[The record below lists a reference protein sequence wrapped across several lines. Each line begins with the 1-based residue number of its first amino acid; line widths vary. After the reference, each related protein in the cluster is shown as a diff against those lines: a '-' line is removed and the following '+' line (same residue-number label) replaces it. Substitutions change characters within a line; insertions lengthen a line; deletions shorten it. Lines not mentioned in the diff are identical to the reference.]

1 MEEILKR
8 PKDVMEFLQILFLSD
23 RKSGQILEILEKK
36 YGILLDKEEETE
48 MIKMCSFSDALIEK
62 SEIKGETR
70 GKAESVFQL
79 VKNHIASNV
88 EQAMDMLSI
97 DPSSRV
103 DIIKILEKKK
113 V

>member
-8 PKDVMEFLQILFLSD
+8 PKDVMEFLQILFLSN
-23 RKSGQILEILEKK
+23 RKSEHILEILEKK
-36 YGILLDKEEETE
+36 YGILLEKEEETE

-62 SEIKGETR
+62 SEIKG
-70 GKAESVFQL
+70 KADSVFQL
-79 VKNHIASNV
+79 IKNHVASNV

-103 DIIKILEKKK
+103 DIIKILEKKM

>member
-8 PKDVMEFLQILFLSD
+8 PKDVMEFLQILFLSN
-23 RKSGQILEILEKK
+23 RKSEQILEILEKK

-62 SEIKGETR
+62 SEIKG
-70 GKAESVFQL
+70 KADSVFQL
-79 VKNHIASNV
+79 IKNHVASNV

-103 DIIKILEKKK
+103 DIIKILEKKT